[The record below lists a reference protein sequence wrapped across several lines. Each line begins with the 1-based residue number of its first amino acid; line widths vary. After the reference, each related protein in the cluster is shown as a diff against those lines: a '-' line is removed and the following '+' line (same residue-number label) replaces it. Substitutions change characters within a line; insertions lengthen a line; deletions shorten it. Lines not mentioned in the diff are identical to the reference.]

1 MTIIVMI
8 DSKNKSYKLFF
19 KIMKVWGC

>member
-1 MTIIVMI
+1 MIIVMI